1 MLVAKVLS
9 MKRVQ
14 SIALGLLAAIAATAS
29 SEASA
34 QSFGF
39 YSMPSRVSQY
49 LGYGYGAGHHAPIV
63 RTPGQHPPRVP
74 RHAKA
79 PAACGPLYAAP
90 VAPIGCTGE
99 SCYPAPVPNYAP
111 GPTMAPAPA
120 VAPVDDR
127 HAWRF
132 PPP

>member
-1 MLVAKVLS
+1 
-9 MKRVQ
+9 MKTAQ
-14 SIALGLLAAIAATAS
+14 IIALGLLAAAFAIAASDHA
-29 SEASA
+29 AA

-63 RTPGQHPPRVP
+63 KTPGQRPPRVP
-74 RHAKA
+74 RHVRV

-99 SCYPAPVPNYAP
+99 SCYAAAAPYPAP
-111 GPTMAPAPA
+111 GPSMAPEPL
-120 VAPVDDR
+120 VAPVEDR
-127 HAWRF
+127 RGWRF
-132 PPP
+132 PSR